1 MEHLA
6 ALTVGLL
13 ANLVAWQVIFG
24 TNVLLS
30 IPLGPRM
37 ILAGLLVVASG
48 GFAVRALIA
57 VRKYRSRGTPH
68 FGIWPLPAVTDDTVK
83 PDE

>member
-1 MEHLA
+1 MFPNGRTKGWRA
-6 ALTVGLL
+6 VSALTVGLL

-48 GFAVRALIA
+48 GFAARALIA
-57 VRKYRSRGTPH
+57 VRKYRAPRQQREP
-68 FGIWPLPAVTDDTVK
+68 
-83 PDE
+83 